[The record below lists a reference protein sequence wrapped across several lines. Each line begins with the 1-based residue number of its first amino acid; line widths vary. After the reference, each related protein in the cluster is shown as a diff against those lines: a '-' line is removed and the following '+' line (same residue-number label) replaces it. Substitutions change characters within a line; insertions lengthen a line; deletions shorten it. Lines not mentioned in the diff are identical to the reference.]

1 MLPQL
6 RRSGTDGWRHR
17 CTAASFEPPGFIL
30 VQQPKL
36 RLLGHAVIFFFFL
49 RTTMLFSPVVSP
61 AEGSTNSTRGFLFL
75 KASPTLT
82 FFVVFGHYQ
91 TRRCEV

>member
-1 MLPQL
+1 MYGCLF
-6 RRSGTDGWRHR
+6 RATGFHS
-17 CTAASFEPPGFIL
+17 CSAAEVKTPGSCCN
-30 VQQPKL
+30 
-36 RLLGHAVIFFFFL
+36 FFFFL

>member
-1 MLPQL
+1 M
-6 RRSGTDGWRHR
+6 
-17 CTAASFEPPGFIL
+17 AASFEPPGFIL

-36 RLLGHAVIFFFFL
+36 RLLGHAVIFFFS
-49 RTTMLFSPVVSP
+49 RTTMLFSTVVSP
-61 AEGSTNSTRGFLFL
+61 AEGSTNSTWGFLFL
-75 KASPTLT
+75 KAFPTLT